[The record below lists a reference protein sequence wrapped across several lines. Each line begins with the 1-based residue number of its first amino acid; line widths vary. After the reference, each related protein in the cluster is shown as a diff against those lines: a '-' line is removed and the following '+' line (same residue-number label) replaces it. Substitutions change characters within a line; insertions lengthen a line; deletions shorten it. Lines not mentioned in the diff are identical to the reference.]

1 MTFSIVNNIQGPPF
15 SQALYYSPNFPS
27 GVRLKLFA
35 RAIAGSLGI
44 ICQFH
49 GLRYLPLADVNMI
62 AAASP
67 IFTVFFAWIYI
78 RERAGTADF
87 VNLLLVFAGKVLHT
101 SLAKKP
107 LSWLR
112 ELASFHRGYHAT

>member
-1 MTFSIVNNIQGPPF
+1 MMELRFLLA
-15 SQALYYSPNFPS
+15 ALFLS
-27 GVRLKLFA
+27 GFRVKLFA

-49 GLRYLPLADVNMI
+49 GLKHLPLADVNMI

-78 RERAGTADF
+78 RERAGPGDLF
-87 VNLLLVFAGKVLHT
+87 NLLLVFAGI
-101 SLAKKP
+101 
-107 LSWLR
+107 
-112 ELASFHRGYHAT
+112 

>member
-1 MTFSIVNNIQGPPF
+1 M
-15 SQALYYSPNFPS
+15 
-27 GVRLKLFA
+27 KLVA
-35 RAIAGSLGI
+35 RAVAGSLGI

-49 GLRYLPLADVNMI
+49 GLRHLPLADVNMI

-87 VNLLLVFAGKVLHT
+87 VNLLLVFAGKEQ
-101 SLAKKP
+101 P
-107 LSWLR
+107 LQHSRLWRSPNLR
-112 ELASFHRGYHAT
+112 QS